1 MTDYIYRAKVVFF
14 IAYALVSS
22 LVSSTDELL
31 NTFAPLLRRRSTVKR
46 GFRRK
51 SSRDIC
57 GENYINVD
65 RFFLVAMPILFLIFN
80 LVYWLYFGGHLLL
93 ADSTP
98 REKY

>member
-1 MTDYIYRAKVVFF
+1 MKRGRRG
-14 IAYALVSS
+14 
-22 LVSSTDELL
+22 
-31 NTFAPLLRRRSTVKR
+31 TFA
-46 GFRRK
+46 G
-51 SSRDIC
+51 RDIC

-80 LVYWLYFGGHLLL
+80 VVYWLWYGGHLLL

>member
-22 LVSSTDELL
+22 ADELL